1 MKLTAKLLA
10 AATLAAAANLAAA
23 VPVAT
28 VNGVVID
35 KETLDKVV
43 AQVVR
48 ENNGRLQ
55 DNPAL
60 REELRQTL
68 ITRELVQQAATKGGL
83 DKSPEFI
90 RALEEA
96 RKDLLQQ
103 AFFATAVKNRP
114 VTDAQIKAEY
124 DRYASQF
131 KGAKEVQVHQIV
143 LADEA
148 AANKVIAELKKGGKF
163 DALVK
168 QSIDASSRNRGGDM
182 GWGNLATMEP
192 PLAEALK
199 AIPKGQVGAK
209 ALKSG
214 QGWHVFRVDD
224 IRDAK
229 AAPLEAIKPRIAQE
243 LQHKVIQDAVGEL
256 RQKANIQ

>member
-1 MKLTAKLLA
+1 MKLTTKLLA

-35 KETLDKVV
+35 KDTLDKVV

-90 RALEEA
+90 RALEES

-124 DRYASQF
+124 ERYANQF

-168 QSIDASSRNRGGDM
+168 QSIDANSRNRGGDM

-199 AIPKGQVGAK
+199 AIPKGQVSAK
-209 ALKSG
+209 PLKSTH
-214 QGWHVFRVDD
+214 GWHVFRVDD

-243 LQHKVIQDAVGEL
+243 LQNKVIQDAVGEL

>member
-1 MKLTAKLLA
+1 MKLTSKFIA
-10 AATLAAAANLAAA
+10 AAALVAAANLAAA

-35 KETLDKVV
+35 KDTLDKVV
-43 AQVVR
+43 AQVLR

-55 DNPAL
+55 DTPAL

-90 RALEEA
+90 RAMEES

-103 AFFATAVKNRP
+103 AFFATAVKNHP
-114 VTDAQIKAEY
+114 VTDTQIKAEY

-131 KGAKEVQVHQIV
+131 SGTKEVQVHQIV

-163 DALVK
+163 DVLVK
-168 QSIDASSRNRGGDM
+168 QSIDANSRNRGGDM

-192 PLAEALK
+192 PLAAALQ
-199 AIPKGQVGAK
+199 AIPKGQISTK
-209 ALKSG
+209 PLKSSM
-214 QGWHVFRVDD
+214 GWHVFRIDD

-229 AAPLEAIKPRIAQE
+229 PAPLDAIKQRIAHD
-243 LQHKVIQDAVGEL
+243 LQNKVIQQAVGEL